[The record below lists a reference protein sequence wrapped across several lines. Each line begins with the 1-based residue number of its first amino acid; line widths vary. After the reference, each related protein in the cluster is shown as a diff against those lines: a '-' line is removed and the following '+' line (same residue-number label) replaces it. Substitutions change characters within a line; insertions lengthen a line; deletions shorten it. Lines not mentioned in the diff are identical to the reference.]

1 MRVSLHPRMKY
12 SPPTN
17 SRCWWSN
24 GLSVLNIVAL
34 ATFCL
39 LGVPAAGVANQSR
52 NVVMPGHMAVTG
64 FSGTYV
70 PRVEEG
76 FPPAVD
82 PLDETFIDPSR
93 ATLRI
98 FDISDLGGPA
108 AGQLVHVPK
117 PFEVTAEQIGQ
128 VFGLAYDDGR
138 GVDGSAPAGSTPNL
152 YVTASSL
159 HGIQIVKRDSDNDG
173 RPERLHRSE
182 LGARFMDG
190 QFGPNNA
197 GPGAIR
203 KVDGVTGAVSLFARI
218 ATNSGGA
225 LGNIAFDGRSR
236 QLFVSDVDTGLVHR
250 ITMDGRV
257 IDSFDHGV
265 TGHRAA
271 GLAPLADDGT
281 TMNITSGSFAVD
293 DPGTWGYTQDARRVW
308 GVGVLR
314 GRLYYAVGSNAAKIW
329 SVGIG
334 RDGSFLDDARREIDV
349 AGTPGFAVTDI
360 AFDGKGV
367 MYLAQRGP
375 VENRYDYSSF
385 ARSGRGEVLRYFL
398 KTSADPTKPDVWTG
412 PESYATGWP
421 AEHMQS
427 AGGVD
432 LQYGYRDDGRI
443 DFDRCDTTVLATG
456 DDLQGGLPPIAGQ
469 PAPLVVHGVQLTEKV
484 MVRPANQPPAGSWY
498 FDFDA
503 FFEDSGVTGHVGDVE
518 VWRPCEGRPGGRWSW
533 RQTRITTFPGSD
545 VCLKPEEVV
554 FECDPNGELIADIYF
569 GASGVPG
576 ADTLRAQL
584 GTPGLTLWPGRQMR
598 STGRHPFSFW
608 LGSTF
613 PGDRIRLDL
622 CLFDASVG
630 ERPGIAYPCC
640 RGSIEIVAPD
650 FVCR

>member
-1 MRVSLHPRMKY
+1 
-12 SPPTN
+12 
-17 SRCWWSN
+17 
-24 GLSVLNIVAL
+24 
-34 ATFCL
+34 
-39 LGVPAAGVANQSR
+39 
-52 NVVMPGHMAVTG
+52 MPGHMAVTG
-64 FSGTYV
+64 FSGTHI
-70 PRVEEG
+70 PRIEEG
-76 FPPAVD
+76 FPPNVD

-117 PFEVTAEQIGQ
+117 PFEVSAAQIGQ

-138 GVDGSAPAGSTPNL
+138 GVDGFAPPGSMPNL

-159 HGIQIVKRDSDNDG
+159 HGIQIVTPDSDKDG
-173 RPERLHRSE
+173 RPERLRQGR

-190 QFGPNNA
+190 QFGPNDA
-197 GPGAIR
+197 GPGAIW
-203 KVDGVTGAVSLFARI
+203 KIDGATGAVSLFARI
-218 ATNSGGA
+218 PDNSGAA
-225 LGNIAFDGRSR
+225 LGNIAFDKRSR
-236 QLFVSDVDTGLVHR
+236 QFFVSDVDTGLVHR
-250 ITMDGRV
+250 ITMAGRV
-257 IDSFDHGV
+257 VDSFDHGV

-271 GLAPLADDGT
+271 GIATLADDGAA
-281 TMNITSGSFAVD
+281 MNITSSSFAVE
-293 DPGTWGYTQDARRVW
+293 DPQTWGYTQDARRVW

-314 GRLYYAVGSNAAKIW
+314 GRLYYAVGSSAAKIW

-334 RDGSFLDDARREIDV
+334 RDGSFLDDARPEIDV
-349 AGTPGFAVTDI
+349 AGTSGFAVTDI
-360 AFDGKGV
+360 AFDGDGV

-385 ARSGRGEVLRYFL
+385 ARSGRGGVLRYFL
-398 KTSADPTKPDVWTG
+398 KRSVDPTRPDVWTG
-412 PESYATGWP
+412 PDGYATGWP
-421 AEHMQS
+421 AKHQQS

-443 DFDRCDTTVLATG
+443 DFDKCDATVLATG
-456 DDLQGGLPPIAGQ
+456 DDLLGGSSPAGGSLVTPVGQ
-469 PAPLVVHGVQLTEKV
+469 VAPLVVHGVQLTEKV
-484 MVRPANQPPAGSWY
+484 MVRPHNQPPARSWF

-503 FFEDSGVTGHVGDVE
+503 YFEDSGITGHVGDVE
-518 VWRPCEGRPGGRWSW
+518 VWRPCEGRPGGGRWSY

-569 GASGVPG
+569 GSSGFSG
-576 ADTLRAQL
+576 ANRLRAQL
-584 GTPGLTLWPGRQMR
+584 GTPGLTLWPGRQTR

-640 RGSIEIVAPD
+640 RGSIEIQAPD

>member
-1 MRVSLHPRMKY
+1 ML
-12 SPPTN
+12 
-17 SRCWWSN
+17 
-24 GLSVLNIVAL
+24 GI
-34 ATFCL
+34 FCL
-39 LGVPAAGVANQSR
+39 MGAPSPGAANQNQ
-52 NVVMPGHMAVTG
+52 NVIMPGHMAVTG
-64 FSGTYV
+64 FSGTYI

-76 FPPAVD
+76 FPPNVD

-98 FDISDLGGPA
+98 FDVSDLGGPA

-117 PFEVTAEQIGQ
+117 PFEVTAAQIGQ
-128 VFGLAYDDGR
+128 VFGLAFDDGR
-138 GVDGSAPAGSTPNL
+138 GVDGLAPAGSTPNL

-159 HGIQIVKRDSDNDG
+159 HGIQIVKPDSDNDG
-173 RPERLHRSE
+173 RPERLRRGG

-190 QFGPNNA
+190 QFGPNDA
-197 GPGAIR
+197 GPGAIW
-203 KVDGVTGAVSLFARI
+203 KIDGVTGAVSLFARI
-218 ATNSGGA
+218 PSNSGPG

-236 QLFVSDVDTGLVHR
+236 QFFVSDVDTGLIHR
-250 ITMDGRV
+250 ITMDGRLTY
-257 IDSFDHGV
+257 SFDHGV
-265 TGHRAA
+265 TGLGAA
-271 GLAPLADDGT
+271 GLAPIADDGSA
-281 TMNITSGSFAVD
+281 MNVASSTFSAE

-314 GRLYYAVGSNAAKIW
+314 GRLYYAVGSSAAKIW

-334 RDGSFLDDARREIDV
+334 RDGSFLDDARLEIDV

-360 AFDGKGV
+360 AFDGNGV

-375 VENRYDYSSF
+375 VENRYDYKSL
-385 ARSGRGEVLRYFL
+385 ANSGDGEVLRYFL
-398 KTSADPTKPDVWTG
+398 KKSVDPSKPDVWTG

-421 AEHMQS
+421 ARHRQS

-443 DFDRCDTTVLATG
+443 DFNSCDTTVLATG
-456 DDLQGGLPPIAGQ
+456 DDLLGAGS
-469 PAPLVVHGVQLTEKV
+469 PTPLVVHGVQLTEKTL
-484 MVRPANQPPAGSWY
+484 VRPLNQPPARSWF

-518 VWRPCEGRPGGRWSW
+518 VWRPCEGRPGNGRWSW

-545 VCLKPEEVV
+545 VCLMPEEVV
-554 FECDPNGELIADIYF
+554 YECDPSGELIANLYF
-569 GASGVPG
+569 RGTGVPG
-576 ADTLRAQL
+576 ANTLRAQL
-584 GTPGLTLWPGRQMR
+584 GTPGLTLWPGRQTR

-622 CLFDASVG
+622 CLFDGSVG
-630 ERPGIAYPCC
+630 EQPGIAYPCC

>member
-173 RPERLHRSE
+173 RPERLHRGE

-197 GPGAIR
+197 GPGAIW

-293 DPGTWGYTQDARRVW
+293 DPGTWGYTESTKFGLVRISWV
-308 GVGVLR
+308 
-314 GRLYYAVGSNAAKIW
+314 AA
-329 SVGIG
+329 
-334 RDGSFLDDARREIDV
+334 
-349 AGTPGFAVTDI
+349 
-360 AFDGKGV
+360 
-367 MYLAQRGP
+367 
-375 VENRYDYSSF
+375 
-385 ARSGRGEVLRYFL
+385 
-398 KTSADPTKPDVWTG
+398 
-412 PESYATGWP
+412 
-421 AEHMQS
+421 
-427 AGGVD
+427 
-432 LQYGYRDDGRI
+432 
-443 DFDRCDTTVLATG
+443 
-456 DDLQGGLPPIAGQ
+456 
-469 PAPLVVHGVQLTEKV
+469 
-484 MVRPANQPPAGSWY
+484 
-498 FDFDA
+498 
-503 FFEDSGVTGHVGDVE
+503 
-518 VWRPCEGRPGGRWSW
+518 
-533 RQTRITTFPGSD
+533 
-545 VCLKPEEVV
+545 
-554 FECDPNGELIADIYF
+554 
-569 GASGVPG
+569 
-576 ADTLRAQL
+576 
-584 GTPGLTLWPGRQMR
+584 
-598 STGRHPFSFW
+598 
-608 LGSTF
+608 
-613 PGDRIRLDL
+613 
-622 CLFDASVG
+622 
-630 ERPGIAYPCC
+630 
-640 RGSIEIVAPD
+640 
-650 FVCR
+650 